1 MSLASRIVTALLGL
15 ALIWYFWP
23 FGGGAEV
30 VTPVSPPP
38 DGRLFTKPAS
48 PAPQA
53 AAPQPAASQPTA
65 SQDPPAAQ
73 DPAAKPHLLARE
85 KADAD
90 RVAAL
95 TTETVPK
102 PVLKPKLFYRV
113 VVRDAGTLEAEGVV
127 ITLDGIKAH
136 DRPTT
141 KCKDGKGRT
150 WACGARARTALMHLI
165 RTRAVSCKVPSSGKQ
180 TSLTA
185 RCSVGG
191 IDLSVWMLSQGWA
204 QPAAQ
209 AEPKLA
215 AAADEARK
223 KKVGLWR

>member
-1 MSLASRIVTALLGL
+1 M
-15 ALIWYFWP
+15 
-23 FGGGAEV
+23 
-30 VTPVSPPP
+30 
-38 DGRLFTKPAS
+38 
-48 PAPQA
+48 
-53 AAPQPAASQPTA
+53 
-65 SQDPPAAQ
+65 
-73 DPAAKPHLLARE
+73 
-85 KADAD
+85 
-90 RVAAL
+90 
-95 TTETVPK
+95 
-102 PVLKPKLFYRV
+102 LKPKLFYRV
-113 VVRDAGTLEAEGVV
+113 VVRDAGTLEAEGAV
-127 ITLDGIKAH
+127 ITLEGIRRAI
-136 DRPTT
+136 
-141 KCKDGKGRT
+141 GGRQS
-150 WACGARARTALMHLI
+150 ARMPRAGRGPAVRGRARPYMHLI

>member
-1 MSLASRIVTALLGL
+1 MTLASRILTALLGL

-53 AAPQPAASQPTA
+53 AAPKPAASQPAA
-65 SQDPPAAQ
+65 SVQ

-102 PVLKPKLFYRV
+102 PVLKPKLYYRV

-136 DRPTT
+136 EPDDQ
-141 KCKDGKGRT
+141 CKDDKDRA
-150 WACGARARTALMHLI
+150 WACGARARTALTRLI
-165 RTRAVSCKVPSSGKQ
+165 HGRAVSCKVPQSGAQK
-180 TSLTA
+180 SLTA

-191 IDLSVWMLSQGWA
+191 TDLSVWMLSQGWA
-204 QPAAQ
+204 QPTAQ

>member
-30 VTPVSPPP
+30 VAPVSPPP

-53 AAPQPAASQPTA
+53 AAPKPAASQPAT
-65 SQDPPAAQ
+65 SVQ

-90 RVAAL
+90 QVAAL

-102 PVLKPKLFYRV
+102 PVLKPKLYYRV
-113 VVRDAGTLEAEGVV
+113 VVRDAGTLEAEGAV

-136 DRPTT
+136 EADDQ
-141 KCKDGKGRT
+141 CKDGKGRA
-150 WACGARARTALMHLI
+150 WACGARARTALTRLI
-165 RTRAVSCKVPSSGKQ
+165 RGRAVSCKVPSSGKQ
-180 TSLTA
+180 TSLRA

-204 QPAAQ
+204 QPTAQ